1 MVLPAFGAFTGGMD
15 AGHAA
20 IRASLSPAETIE
32 AACAVR
38 DRLVRLPLWRAEERA
53 A

>member
-1 MVLPAFGAFTGGMD
+1 MPSVFWFTGGMD
-15 AGHAA
+15 AAHAA